1 MSKAID
7 SGMSNI
13 AEYLEVSLST
23 SDGISIPKRK
33 IKNFD
38 EMESLLINIR
48 RDYKNFDLNSWL
60 ICNDLKGK
68 TEREIF
74 ISL

>member
-23 SDGISIPKRK
+23 SDGISIPV
-33 IKNFD
+33 
-38 EMESLLINIR
+38 
-48 RDYKNFDLNSWL
+48 
-60 ICNDLKGK
+60 
-68 TEREIF
+68 
-74 ISL
+74 